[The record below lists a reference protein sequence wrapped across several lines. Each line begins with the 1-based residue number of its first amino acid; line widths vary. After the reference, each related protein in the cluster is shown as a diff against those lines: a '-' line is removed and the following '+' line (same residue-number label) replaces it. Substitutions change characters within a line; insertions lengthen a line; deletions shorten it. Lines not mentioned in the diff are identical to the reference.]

1 LVILDVENVDIWE
14 IYSLC
19 RNQVRVAPMGEMIGL
34 DYGVVLNV
42 IELYT
47 ADVKRIFEGVLKCFY
62 IEQEYKK

>member
-1 LVILDVENVDIWE
+1 
-14 IYSLC
+14 
-19 RNQVRVAPMGEMIGL
+19 MGEMIGL